1 MWRVIVT
8 FIVVILI
15 IYGSYIASKYIGKGL
30 SKSSSSRYM
39 RLIDQ
44 ITLGQDRHIAII
56 QVSGKYLL
64 VGITAG
70 QIGVLSELE
79 DDELFPLAPDETDSG
94 AKSLDFKAVMEKLSD
109 MGKRGGKD

>member
-56 QVSGKYLL
+56 QVSGRYLL

-70 QIGVLSELE
+70 QIHVLSELQDE
-79 DDELFPLAPDETDSG
+79 ELFPLAPDEDEGG
-94 AKSLDFKAVMEKLSD
+94 ANALDFKAMMEKLGD
-109 MGKRGGKD
+109 LGKKRR

>member
-30 SKSSSSRYM
+30 SRNSSSRYM

-44 ITLGQDRHIAII
+44 ITLGQDRHVAII
-56 QVSGKYLL
+56 QISGRYFL

-70 QIGVLSELE
+70 QINVLSELQDE
-79 DDELFPLAPDETDSG
+79 ELFPLSPEPDSTG
-94 AKSLDFKAVMEKLSD
+94 NTLDFKAIMDKLGD
-109 MGKRGGKD
+109 LGKRGGKS

>member
-56 QVSGKYLL
+56 QVSGKYFL

-70 QIGVLSELE
+70 QIQVLSELE
-79 DDELFPLAPDETDSG
+79 DDELFPLAPDEYGSST
-94 AKSLDFKAVMEKLSD
+94 KSLDFKAVMEKLGD

>member
-70 QIGVLSELE
+70 QIRVLSELE
-79 DDELFPLAPDETDSG
+79 EDELFPLTSDAAGGE
-94 AKSLDFKAVMEKLSD
+94 AKSLDFKSVMEKLSD